1 MQVGPTAAARTNVSG
16 TASLAGTAAAVF
28 LPGTFVER
36 SYTILT
42 AAGGRSGTFDALT
55 TSGLPAD
62 FQVSLSYPGNTA
74 VLNLTAELF
83 PEPTPPAPPLVFPIN
98 QSNVGHAI
106 DNYFNSGGALPPA
119 FVPLFGL
126 TGSDLGNALSQLS
139 GEPVTGAQKVAFQL
153 TNQFLNVMLDPFV
166 DGRSGVGGADH
177 PAQGFA
183 PERETLPPELARAYD
198 SVFKAPRDGAGLWI
212 ALDRLG

>member
-1 MQVGPTAAARTNVSG
+1 M
-16 TASLAGTAAAVF
+16 
-28 LPGTFVER
+28 
-36 SYTILT
+36 T

-74 VLNLTAELF
+74 VLNLTANSFSF
-83 PEPTPPAPPLVFPIN
+83 PPTDTASTPPLIFPIN
-98 QSNVGHAI
+98 PSNVGHAI
-106 DNYFNSGGALPPA
+106 DNYFNNGGALPPA

-126 TGSDLGNALSQLS
+126 TGSDLSNALSQLS
-139 GEPVTGAQKVAFQL
+139 GEPATGAQKVAFQL

-177 PAQGFA
+177 PALGFA
-183 PERETLPPELARAYD
+183 PERETLPPELARAYA
-198 SVFKAPRDGAGLWI
+198 SVFKAPRGGADL
-212 ALDRLG
+212 